1 MDLNLNKVSQNFF
14 EKVFE
19 GGLHPKSRAG
29 LLSIRLLRLVV
40 AVTRDMQ
47 EGNYAQRA
55 ASLAYTT
62 LLSFAPLLAI
72 AFSVMK
78 GFGARDQLRPFL
90 KSFLEPL
97 GAQSAELA
105 DKISGFV
112 ENISVGVLGAV
123 GVALLL
129 YGTISMMQK
138 IEEAF
143 NDIWRVPNT
152 RAFMKRM
159 QDYLGVLLIGPL
171 FLFLSVAMTA
181 AVRHANVVY
190 QWLHIDLVDSAM
202 EQVFNVVPYFLFM
215 LAFAALYMVM
225 PNTRVRWV
233 PALLAGFLTGII
245 WKVLGIMFGI
255 FVTGS
260 ASYAAIYSAFAAIV
274 LFMIWIY
281 AGWMTLLAGAAI
293 CYYIQ
298 NPSNQALSRRVRS
311 LSLRVKEKLA
321 LQICAEIGQAFYKQ
335 GHGMTL
341 QQLALRL
348 GIPALSVD
356 DVVEDLVTQ
365 GILVLT
371 GEDNPHY
378 IPAVPFD
385 TTSAAAV
392 LEKIRA
398 ADEIAMLQLVRIKAF
413 PAVDAAVENANKALE
428 KALGTT
434 TLKQLSLG
442 SVE

>member
-1 MDLNLNKVSQNFF
+1 VDFNINNVKSSFF

-19 GGLHPKSRAG
+19 GGLAPKSRAG
-29 LLSIRLLRLVV
+29 LLSVRLLRLVV

-47 EGNYAQRA
+47 EGSYAQRA

-72 AFSVMK
+72 AFSVLK
-78 GFGARDQLRPFL
+78 GFGAKDQLRPFL
-90 KSFLEPL
+90 RDFLSPL
-97 GAQSAELA
+97 GGQSADIA
-105 DKISGFV
+105 DKLSGFV

-123 GVALLL
+123 GVGLLI
-129 YGTISMMQK
+129 YSTISMMQK

-143 NDIWRVPNT
+143 NDIWRVPDT
-152 RAFMKRM
+152 RAFLKRL

-190 QWLHIDLVDSAM
+190 EWLHIDLVDSAM
-202 EQVFNVVPYFLFM
+202 EQVFRVLPYGLFM
-215 LAFAALYMVM
+215 VAFAALYMVM
-225 PNTRVRWV
+225 PNTKVRLV

-245 WKVLGIMFGI
+245 WKVLGILFGI

-298 NPSNQALSRRVRS
+298 NPSNQALSRRVRN

-335 GHGMTL
+335 GHGL
-341 QQLALRL
+341 NLPQLALRL
-348 GIPALSVD
+348 GIPALSAN
-356 DVVEDLVTQ
+356 DVVEDLVGQ
-365 GILVLT
+365 GILVQT
-371 GEDNPHY
+371 NEDTPHY

-385 TTSAAAV
+385 ATSAADV
-392 LEKIRA
+392 LEKIRK
-398 ADEIAMLQLVRIKAF
+398 ADEIAMLQLVRIKGF
-413 PAVDAAVENANKALE
+413 PAVEAAVEDANKALQ